1 MNALAGKTVLI
12 TRAQHQA
19 KQMSVAVKDKSGI
32 PLEIPLLRMEGMS
45 HRQIQHIAGQLHSYD
60 WVIFTSKNGVAFF
73 LDRLRKK
80 LPATIKIAAVGVKTK
95 LELERRG
102 YQVAFVPTS
111 FVAEVFAEEFI
122 KKLSGNER
130 ILFPKGNLA
139 RDVIPVAL
147 RGIGVSLDELI
158 VYGTKENVE
167 KKQELIEALEV
178 GEVDI
183 ITFTSPSTVT
193 SFVRLLEG
201 TNWREWTKKCTIACI
216 GPITEKEASL
226 YFPHIIMPKEYT
238 VEALLQCICE
248 SIKCNFN

>member
-19 KQMSVAVKDKSGI
+19 KQMSVAVKEKSGI

-45 HRQIQHIAGQLHSYD
+45 SRQIQHIAEQLHSYD

-73 LDRLRKK
+73 LDSLKKK

-95 LELERRG
+95 LELEKRG

-147 RGIGVSLDELI
+147 RGLGVSLDELI

-167 KKQELIEALEV
+167 KRQELIASLEV
-178 GEVDI
+178 EKIDI

-193 SFVRLLEG
+193 SFVHLLEG

-216 GPITEKEASL
+216 GPITEKEAIL
-226 YFPHIIMPKEYT
+226 YFPHVIVPKEYT

-248 SIKCNFN
+248 SIK

>member
-19 KQMSVAVKDKSGI
+19 KQMSVAVKEQSGI

-45 HRQIQHIAGQLHSYD
+45 SRQIQHIAEQLHSYD

-73 LDRLRKK
+73 LDNLRTK
-80 LPATIKIAAVGVKTK
+80 LPAAIKIAAVGVKTK
-95 LELERRG
+95 LELEKRG
-102 YQVAFVPTS
+102 YHVHFVPTS
-111 FVAEVFAEEFI
+111 FVAEVFAEEFV
-122 KKLSGNER
+122 KELRGNER

-139 RDVIPVAL
+139 RDVIPVKL
-147 RGIGVSLDELI
+147 REFGVFLDELI
-158 VYGTKENVE
+158 VYGTKANVE
-167 KKQELIEALEV
+167 KKQELITALKLGRV
-178 GEVDI
+178 NI

-201 TNWREWTKKCTIACI
+201 TNWREWIKKCTIACI

-226 YFPHIIMPKEYT
+226 YFPHVIVPKEYT

-248 SIKCNFN
+248 SIK

>member
-19 KQMSVAVKDKSGI
+19 KQMSVAVKERSGI
-32 PLEIPLLRMEGMS
+32 PLEIPLLRMEGTS

-73 LDRLRKK
+73 LDSLRKK
-80 LPATIKIAAVGVKTK
+80 LPGPIKIAAVGVKTK
-95 LELERRG
+95 LELEKRG
-102 YQVAFVPTS
+102 YQVDFVPTA
-111 FVAEVFAEEFI
+111 FVAEVFAEEFV
-122 KKLSGNER
+122 KKLSGNEC

-139 RDVIPVAL
+139 RDVIPVKL
-147 RGIGVSLDELI
+147 REMGVSLEELI
-158 VYGTKENVE
+158 VYGTKENVM
-167 KKQELIEALEV
+167 KKQELIVALEV
-178 GEVDI
+178 GKVDI
-183 ITFTSPSTVT
+183 ITFTSPSTVD

-216 GPITEKEASL
+216 GPITEKEANL
-226 YFPHIIMPKEYT
+226 YFPHVIVPKEYT

-248 SIKCNFN
+248 FIK

>member
-19 KQMSVAVKDKSGI
+19 KQMSVAVKERSGI
-32 PLEIPLLRMEGMS
+32 PLEIPLLRMEGTS

-73 LDRLRKK
+73 LDSLRKK
-80 LPATIKIAAVGVKTK
+80 LPGPIKIAAVGVKTK
-95 LELERRG
+95 LELEKRG
-102 YQVAFVPTS
+102 YQVEFVPTA
-111 FVAEVFAEEFI
+111 FVAETFAEEFL
-122 KKLSGNER
+122 KELSGNER

-139 RDVIPVAL
+139 RDVIPVKL
-147 RGIGVSLDELI
+147 REMGVSLEELI
-158 VYGTKENVE
+158 VYGTKENVM
-167 KKQELIEALEV
+167 KKQELIVALEV
-178 GEVDI
+178 GKVDI
-183 ITFTSPSTVT
+183 ITFTSPSTVD

-216 GPITEKEASL
+216 GPITEKEANL
-226 YFPHIIMPKEYT
+226 YFPHVIVPKEYT

-248 SIKCNFN
+248 SIK

>member
-1 MNALAGKTVLI
+1 MNALAGKTVLV
-12 TRAQHQA
+12 TRAQHQV
-19 KQMSVAVKDKSGI
+19 KQMSVAVKAKSGI

-45 HRQIQHIAGQLHSYD
+45 HRQIQHIVGKLHSYD

-80 LPATIKIAAVGVKTK
+80 LPVTMKIAAVGVKTK
-95 LELERRG
+95 LELEKRG
-102 YQVAFVPTS
+102 YEVDFVPTS
-111 FVAEVFAEEFI
+111 FVAEVFAEEFV
-122 KKLSGNER
+122 KKLSGNEC

-147 RGIGVSLDELI
+147 REIGVSLDELV

-167 KKQELIEALEV
+167 KKRELIEALEV
-178 GEVDI
+178 GKVDI

-193 SFVRLLEG
+193 SFVHLLEG
-201 TNWREWTKKCTIACI
+201 ANWREWTKKCTIACI
-216 GPITEKEASL
+216 GPITKKEASL

-248 SIKCNFN
+248 SIK

>member
-1 MNALAGKTVLI
+1 MNALAGKTVLV

-19 KQMSVAVKDKSGI
+19 KQMSVAVKAKSGI

-45 HRQIQHIAGQLHSYD
+45 HRQIQHIVGKLHSYD

-73 LDRLRKK
+73 LNRLRKK
-80 LPATIKIAAVGVKTK
+80 LPVTMKIAAVGVKTK
-95 LELERRG
+95 LELEKRG
-102 YQVAFVPTS
+102 YEVDFVPTS
-111 FVAEVFAEEFI
+111 FVAEVFAEEFV
-122 KKLSGNER
+122 KKLSGNEC

-147 RGIGVSLDELI
+147 REIGVSLDELV

-167 KKQELIEALEV
+167 KKRELIEALEV
-178 GEVDI
+178 GKVDI

-193 SFVRLLEG
+193 SFVHLLEG
-201 TNWREWTKKCTIACI
+201 ANWREWTKKCTIACI
-216 GPITEKEASL
+216 GPITKKEASL

-248 SIKCNFN
+248 SIK

>member
-19 KQMSVAVKDKSGI
+19 KQMSVAVKERSGI
-32 PLEIPLLRMEGMS
+32 PLEIPLLRMEGTS

-73 LDRLRKK
+73 LDSLRKK
-80 LPATIKIAAVGVKTK
+80 LPGPIKIAAVGVKTK
-95 LELERRG
+95 LELEKRG
-102 YQVAFVPTS
+102 YQVDFVPTA
-111 FVAEVFAEEFI
+111 FVAETFAEEFL
-122 KKLSGNER
+122 KELSGNER

-139 RDVIPVAL
+139 RDVIPVKL
-147 RGIGVSLDELI
+147 REFGVFLDELI
-158 VYGTKENVE
+158 VYGTKVNVE
-167 KKQELIEALEV
+167 KKQELITALKL
-178 GEVDI
+178 GEVNI
-183 ITFTSPSTVT
+183 ITFTSPSTVD

-216 GPITEKEASL
+216 GPITEKEANL
-226 YFPHIIMPKEYT
+226 YFSHVIVPKEYT

-248 SIKCNFN
+248 SIK

>member
-19 KQMSVAVKDKSGI
+19 KQMSVAVKERSGI
-32 PLEIPLLRMEGMS
+32 PLEIPLLRMEGTS

-73 LDRLRKK
+73 LDGLETKIP
-80 LPATIKIAAVGVKTK
+80 LTIKIAAVGVKTK
-95 LELERRG
+95 LELEKRG
-102 YQVAFVPTS
+102 YQVHFVPTS
-111 FVAEVFAEEFI
+111 FVAETFAEEFL
-122 KKLSGNER
+122 KELSGNER

-139 RDVIPVAL
+139 RDVIPVKL
-147 RGIGVSLDELI
+147 REFGVFLDELI
-158 VYGTKENVE
+158 VYGTKVNVE
-167 KKQELIEALEV
+167 KKQELITALKL
-178 GEVDI
+178 GEVSI
-183 ITFTSPSTVT
+183 ITFTSPSTVD

-216 GPITEKEASL
+216 GPITEKEANL
-226 YFPHIIMPKEYT
+226 YFPHVIVPKEYT

-248 SIKCNFN
+248 SIK

>member
-19 KQMSVAVKDKSGI
+19 KQMSVAVKERSGI
-32 PLEIPLLRMEGMS
+32 PLEIPLLRMEGTS

-73 LDRLRKK
+73 LDSLRKK
-80 LPATIKIAAVGVKTK
+80 LPGPIKIAAVGVKTK
-95 LELERRG
+95 LELEKRG
-102 YQVAFVPTS
+102 YQVDFVPTA
-111 FVAEVFAEEFI
+111 FVAETFAEEFL
-122 KKLSGNER
+122 KELSGNER

-139 RDVIPVAL
+139 RDVIPVKL
-147 RGIGVSLDELI
+147 REFGVFLDELI
-158 VYGTKENVE
+158 VYGTKVNVE
-167 KKQELIEALEV
+167 KKQELITALKL
-178 GEVDI
+178 GKVDI
-183 ITFTSPSTVT
+183 ITFTSPSTVD

-216 GPITEKEASL
+216 GPITEKEANL
-226 YFPHIIMPKEYT
+226 YFPHVIVPKEYT

-248 SIKCNFN
+248 SIK

>member
-19 KQMSVAVKDKSGI
+19 KQMSVAVKEKSGI

-45 HRQIQHIAGQLHSYD
+45 SRQIQHIAKQLRSYD

-73 LDRLRKK
+73 LDSLKKK

-95 LELERRG
+95 LELEKRG

-158 VYGTKENVE
+158 VYGTKANVE
-167 KKQELIEALEV
+167 KRQELIASLEV
-178 GEVDI
+178 EKIDI

-193 SFVRLLEG
+193 SFVHLLEG

-216 GPITEKEASL
+216 GPITEKEAIL
-226 YFPHIIMPKEYT
+226 YFPHVIVPKEYT

-248 SIKCNFN
+248 SIK

>member
-19 KQMSVAVKDKSGI
+19 KQMSVAVKEQSGI

-45 HRQIQHIAGQLHSYD
+45 SRQIQHIAEQLHSYD

-73 LDRLRKK
+73 LDNLRTK
-80 LPATIKIAAVGVKTK
+80 LPAAIKIAAVGVKTK
-95 LELERRG
+95 LELEKRG
-102 YQVAFVPTS
+102 YHVHFVPTS
-111 FVAEVFAEEFI
+111 FVAEVFAEEFV
-122 KKLSGNER
+122 KELRGNER

-139 RDVIPVAL
+139 RDVIPVKL
-147 RGIGVSLDELI
+147 REFGVFLDELI
-158 VYGTKENVE
+158 VYGTKANVE
-167 KKQELIEALEV
+167 KKQELITALKLGRV
-178 GEVDI
+178 NI

-201 TNWREWTKKCTIACI
+201 TNWREWIKKCTIACI

-226 YFPHIIMPKEYT
+226 YFPHIIVPKEYT

-248 SIKCNFN
+248 SIK

>member
-19 KQMSVAVKDKSGI
+19 KQMSVVVKERSGI
-32 PLEIPLLRMEGMS
+32 PLEIPLLRMEGTS

-73 LDRLRKK
+73 LDSLRKK
-80 LPATIKIAAVGVKTK
+80 LPGPIKIAAVGVKTK
-95 LELERRG
+95 LELEKRG
-102 YQVAFVPTS
+102 YQVEFVPTA
-111 FVAEVFAEEFI
+111 FVAETFAEEFL
-122 KKLSGNER
+122 KELSGNER

-139 RDVIPVAL
+139 RDVIPVKL
-147 RGIGVSLDELI
+147 REFGVFLDELI
-158 VYGTKENVE
+158 VYGTKVNVE
-167 KKQELIEALEV
+167 KKQELITALKL
-178 GEVDI
+178 GEVNI
-183 ITFTSPSTVT
+183 ITFTSPSTVD

-216 GPITEKEASL
+216 GPITEKEANL
-226 YFPHIIMPKEYT
+226 YFPHVIVPKEYT

-248 SIKCNFN
+248 SIK

>member
-19 KQMSVAVKDKSGI
+19 KQMSVAVKERSGI
-32 PLEIPLLRMEGMS
+32 PLEIPLLRMEGTS

-73 LDRLRKK
+73 LDSLRKK
-80 LPATIKIAAVGVKTK
+80 LPGPIKIAAVGVKTK
-95 LELERRG
+95 LELEKRG
-102 YQVAFVPTS
+102 YQVDFVPTA
-111 FVAEVFAEEFI
+111 FVAEVFAEEFV
-122 KKLSGNER
+122 KKLSGNEC

-139 RDVIPVAL
+139 RDVIPVKL
-147 RGIGVSLDELI
+147 REMGVSLEELI
-158 VYGTKENVE
+158 VYGTKENVM
-167 KKQELIEALEV
+167 KKQELIVALEV
-178 GEVDI
+178 GKVDI
-183 ITFTSPSTVT
+183 ITFTSPSTVD

-216 GPITEKEASL
+216 GPITEKEANL
-226 YFPHIIMPKEYT
+226 YFPHVIVPKEYT

-248 SIKCNFN
+248 SIK

>member
-12 TRAQHQA
+12 TRAQHQV
-19 KQMSVAVKDKSGI
+19 KQMSVAVKERSGI

-45 HRQIQHIAGQLHSYD
+45 HREIQHIAGQLHSYD

-73 LDRLRKK
+73 LDSLRKK
-80 LPATIKIAAVGVKTK
+80 LPGPIKIAAVGVKTK
-95 LELERRG
+95 LELEKRG
-102 YQVAFVPTS
+102 YQVDFVPTA
-111 FVAEVFAEEFI
+111 FVAEVFAEEFV
-122 KKLSGNER
+122 KKLSGNEC

-139 RDVIPVAL
+139 RDVIPVKL
-147 RGIGVSLDELI
+147 REMGVSLEELI
-158 VYGTKENVE
+158 VYGTKENVM
-167 KKQELIEALEV
+167 KKQELIVALEE
-178 GEVDI
+178 GKVDI

-226 YFPHIIMPKEYT
+226 YFSHVIVPKEYT

-248 SIKCNFN
+248 SIK